1 MIRVL
6 YVDDEEDIR
15 TIVDFALRL
24 DPAMACRL
32 AGSVAEARAVIAG
45 DWRPDIVLVDVMM
58 PGEGGDM
65 LLAQV
70 KGDPRLA
77 EVPVVLVT
85 ASAQA
90 RDLERYRAAGADGV
104 IRKPF
109 DPLELASRVRGYL
122 GQS

>member
-24 DPAMACRL
+24 DPDFACRL
-32 AGSVAEARAVIAG
+32 AGSVGEARAVIAEG
-45 DWRPDIVLVDVMM
+45 WRPDIVMVDVMM
-58 PGEGGDM
+58 PGEGGGV
-65 LLAQV
+65 LLQLV
-70 KGDPRLA
+70 KDDPQLA
-77 EVPVVLVT
+77 AIPVVLVT

-90 RDLERYRAAGADGV
+90 RDLERYREAGADGV

-122 GQS
+122 R